1 MLLIIHRLITYT
13 CKYKTCMDYFIIN
26 ILIFTIHYSIR
37 FSFFQ
42 ISKVWE
48 QNFVWLFNETE
59 SKMKIRIIRRII
71 WRRALCFS
79 SYKIKLK
86 VKSKTVMSCCSQKKK
101 EGIFCIVY
109 FVRRK
114 FLVSQCLV

>member
-1 MLLIIHRLITYT
+1 MHGLLHHKYIDFYNLLQYT
-13 CKYKTCMDYFIIN
+13 LFIFLDIKD
-26 ILIFTIHYSIR
+26 LGAKPCVAF
-37 FSFFQ
+37 
-42 ISKVWE
+42 
-48 QNFVWLFNETE
+48 LFNETE

>member
-1 MLLIIHRLITYT
+1 MHGLLHHKYIDFYNSLQYT
-13 CKYKTCMDYFIIN
+13 FFIFPDIKG
-26 ILIFTIHYSIR
+26 LGAKLCVAF
-37 FSFFQ
+37 
-42 ISKVWE
+42 
-48 QNFVWLFNETE
+48 LFNETE

-114 FLVSQCLV
+114 CLVSQCLV